1 MRLQSWLIGLQRI
14 ALDGASVPSRSVPL
28 GSGSS
33 ATLDALA
40 AMPESDLVVYVSQ
53 DGHSDAL
60 DAAASSSSIS
70 ESGLDDCPRVDGFFV

>member
-53 DGHSDAL
+53 DGHSHAL
-60 DAAASSSSIS
+60 DAAAQL
-70 ESGLDDCPRVDGFFV
+70 ELDQRVRVRRLSPG